1 MAKKLYGNNIR
12 KACEVCAHGRRSAD
26 GSVMLCPYKGAAPL
40 YHLCRKFVYDPLKRI
55 PSAPLAPKD
64 EYSAEDFSID

>member
-40 YHLCRKFVYDPLKRI
+40 YHLCRKFVYDPLKRV
-55 PSAPLAPKD
+55 PLRRPPQEKHKP
-64 EYSAEDFSID
+64 EEFEL

>member
-26 GSVMLCPYKGAAPL
+26 GSECRFVARRRRDIPQKNLSYKKNPDPYGSGFFL
-40 YHLCRKFVYDPLKRI
+40 VI
-55 PSAPLAPKD
+55 
-64 EYSAEDFSID
+64 IV